1 MGIQRQKRKMETRS
15 RDCFR
20 EEKVSDDIS
29 FLLDGHIR
37 FSTSFTDEIILTR
50 NNEQE
55 FPWI

>member
-29 FLLDGHIR
+29 LLDGHIR